1 MPKQNNTQELKKE
14 QLPVKTYDAGYLWDA
29 HSIAE
34 ADLAWCDTAISD
46 LKSKFKDHKEYMI
59 KAYGAHEAHFAQ
71 IETFL
76 EMYEYLIDD
85 RLKYHKG
92 EAESYKAE
100 WNTNEKAV
108 TL

>member
-1 MPKQNNTQELKKE
+1 MPKQNNTQELQQE

-34 ADLAWCDTAISD
+34 SDLTWCDTAISD
-46 LKSKFKDHKEYMI
+46 LRVKFKDHKDYMI
-59 KAYGAHEAHFAQ
+59 KAYGAHETHFAQ

-76 EMYEYLIDD
+76 EMYEHLIDD

-92 EAESYKAE
+92 EAASYKAE
-100 WNTNEKAV
+100 FRGDDK
-108 TL
+108 